1 MAHDAQPISTQP
13 KTTQQISK
21 AEAKV
26 FVISAIA
33 LSATVA
39 NATFW
44 FGVFGRVFFT
54 HILYIWIAATAALLA
69 SFFIPRMET
78 PLLKLPWQ
86 GRFLLALPTVWLV
99 LAALV
104 DVDSFRPDTPQT
116 WALWLLTFASA
127 FLTLPY
133 LLYVIILAVVPD
145 IDRLTNTKLRGGL
158 IGILLFMGA
167 AGYALGTHHSL
178 FLTCANFKLGGHDI
192 PANCRAAGETAP

>member
-1 MAHDAQPISTQP
+1 MTGDAQPISR
-13 KTTQQISK
+13 

-26 FVISAIA
+26 FVISVIA

-44 FGVFGRVFFT
+44 FGVFGRIFFT

-69 SFFIPRMET
+69 SFFIPRLET

-99 LAALV
+99 LAAFL
-104 DVDSFRPDTPQT
+104 DVENYQPDSPAT
-116 WALWLLTFASA
+116 WVLWILTLASALLTF
-127 FLTLPY
+127 PY

-145 IDRLTNTKLRGGL
+145 IERLTHTRLRGAL
-158 IGILLFMGA
+158 IGIVIVMGA
-167 AGYALGTHHSL
+167 AGYTLGTHHDL
-178 FLTCANFKLGGHDI
+178 FLTCDNFKTGGHDI
-192 PANCRAAGETAP
+192 PENCRAPGEAAP